1 MAANLYLL
9 PCPQCQHPLE
19 LASRQA
25 GQSVH
30 CSECEHSFEAPR
42 LGELKQLKQVDSSQ
56 SPSKV
61 GAQSSMLKRWLF
73 TLGLAMTVLLGAA
86 GVGVYQFASSIQQEI
101 DADGAMQNIDARL
114 EEMSDAE
121 IYHVAASYDTKDS
134 IGEYFQPGQV
144 KGNKQGEILKII
156 AYGLLGLAAAGLL
169 MLIGSFLV
177 K

>member
-9 PCPQCQHPLE
+9 PCPQCQHSLE
-19 LASRQA
+19 LAPRQA
-25 GQSVH
+25 GQSVQ
-30 CSECEHSFEAPR
+30 CPQCEHSFDAPR
-42 LGELKQLKQVDSSQ
+42 LGELKQLDRVAVTGGGPATPGPSS
-56 SPSKV
+56 V
-61 GAQSSMLKRWLF
+61 LKRWLF

-101 DADGAMQNIDARL
+101 DAEGALQDMQTRI

-121 IYHVAASYDTKDS
+121 VYRVAASYDAEDT
-134 IGEYFQPGQV
+134 IGEYFQPDSV
-144 KGNKQGEILKII
+144 KSNKQGEILKYV
-156 AYGLLGLAAAGLL
+156 AYGFLGLAASGLL

>member
-25 GQSVH
+25 GQSVA
-30 CSECEHSFEAPR
+30 CSQCGHSFEAPR
-42 LGELKQLKQVDSSQ
+42 LGELKQLEQVTLADGGLPTAATSSI
-56 SPSKV
+56 
-61 GAQSSMLKRWLF
+61 LKRWLF
-73 TLGLAMTVLLGAA
+73 TLGLAMTVLFAAA
-86 GVGVYQFASSIQQEI
+86 GIGVHQFASSIQQEI
-101 DADGAMQNIDARL
+101 DAEGALQGIGTRI

-121 IYHVAASYDTKDS
+121 IYQFAASYDSEDT

-144 KGNKQGEILKII
+144 KGNKQGEILKIV
-156 AYGLLGLAAAGLL
+156 AYGLLGLAATGLL
-169 MLIGSFLV
+169 MLVGSFLV